1 MLQTGEA
8 ILIPSGMYTRGYPVY
23 SRAVN
28 AVDSRGNTA
37 LHIAAQQ
44 GMLECM
50 KILLRNGANIDIGM
64 CVFCVCVCVCVC
76 ACACV
81 RACVCVLYVCMCM
94 CTCVYVYVHLCV
106 RVCVHIVR

>member
-1 MLQTGEA
+1 MVRVLKDDWFC
-8 ILIPSGMYTRGYPVY
+8 

-50 KILLRNGANIDIGM
+50 KILLRNGANIEIGLSV
-64 CVFCVCVCVCVC
+64 CLFVCLSVFVC
-76 ACACV
+76 
-81 RACVCVLYVCMCM
+81 LF
-94 CTCVYVYVHLCV
+94 L
-106 RVCVHIVR
+106 

>member
-8 ILIPSGMYTRGYPVY
+8 LSMPSDMYTRCCPVC

-64 CVFCVCVCVCVC
+64 CVFCVCVCV
-76 ACACV
+76 
-81 RACVCVLYVCMCM
+81 RACMCVLCVCMCM
-94 CTCVYVYVHLCV
+94 CTCVYVYVYILFGELKN
-106 RVCVHIVR
+106 

>member
-1 MLQTGEA
+1 MSVFKCGWFC
-8 ILIPSGMYTRGYPVY
+8 

-50 KILLRNGANIDIGM
+50 KILLRNGANIEIGVCSFVCICVHM
-64 CVFCVCVCVCVC
+64 CI
-76 ACACV
+76 
-81 RACVCVLYVCMCM
+81 M
-94 CTCVYVYVHLCV
+94 YVYMYAECV
-106 RVCVHIVR
+106 GL

>member
-1 MLQTGEA
+1 MVS
-8 ILIPSGMYTRGYPVY
+8 ILKDGWLC

-50 KILLRNGANIDIGM
+50 KILLRNGANIEIG
-64 CVFCVCVCVCVC
+64 VSVCLSIC
-76 ACACV
+76 
-81 RACVCVLYVCMCM
+81 LF
-94 CTCVYVYVHLCV
+94 VYVYVYV
-106 RVCVHIVR
+106 YA